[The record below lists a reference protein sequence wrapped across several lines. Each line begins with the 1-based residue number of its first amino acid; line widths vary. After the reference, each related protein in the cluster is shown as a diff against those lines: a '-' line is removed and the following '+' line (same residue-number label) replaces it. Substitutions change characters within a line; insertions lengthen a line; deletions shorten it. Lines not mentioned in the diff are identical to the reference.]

1 MSVIKANGAGEQST
15 GFYGHTIDQSL
26 RFNDADSAYL
36 HRATSG
42 TPSST
47 TSTVFSCWVK
57 RSNLGAIQNIWTAA
71 TTAPSVCGYVYF
83 NASDQI
89 QIYLDKSAGGSD
101 ELNTTTTAVFRD
113 VSSWYHIA
121 VVYNTA
127 DSTTANKSKIYVNGV
142 QQAVSTSVTGSAVT
156 THRLLDNAV
165 VNTIGKSFNSNY
177 YFDGYLAELHVVDGV
192 AGIDYDDFGETQDGI
207 WVAKNYSGGHGNN
220 GFYLP
225 FDDSSAIGDD
235 ESSNT
240 NDFTVVNLAAT
251 DVVLDSPTNNFC
263 TLNFLDNISTTY
275 SEGNLAIAQSSYHY
289 NSRGTTAVTSGKW
302 YWEIRMS
309 STHGEFGV
317 CENGKAGQL
326 DPQANIGFNFIYNNG
341 SAGVSYKNA
350 TAGTQSTGSISMTHW
365 SADDICQIAY
375 DGDNGILYHGLNGTY
390 QTSGNP
396 AAGSGGLITGIA
408 PQFKGTMVPFFG
420 QGTDNARTFVVNF
433 GQDSSFAG
441 TETAQ
446 GNADGN
452 GVGDF
457 YYAPPSGFLALCSKN
472 LPDPEIIDG
481 TEHFDTSLWTGNGS
495 DRSITGLNFSPDWV
509 WTKSRNVANS
519 HYLFDSVRGVNQALK
534 SDSKDGESTQAD
546 SLESFTS
553 DGYTLG
559 TNNNVN
565 VAGGYTFVGWSW
577 LAGTAFSNDAS
588 ATSVGSLDSSGQV
601 NTKAGFSIV
610 AFNFVSSGN
619 QTIAHG
625 LSVAPEFIILKSRSS
640 SDTNWWIYYG
650 DNTDYITLN
659 NTSATDDNA
668 GLWNDTS
675 PTATVFSIGS
685 IMTSGNY
692 GTSHIAYCFHS
703 VDGYSKV
710 GHFRGNNNAN
720 GTFVYTGFRPAWVL
734 IRNYAQAYNWMIL
747 DSTREPFNDGAV
759 NAFIRPNLQY
769 QEATAGIVDFLS
781 NGFKL
786 RNTSSD
792 TNAASSFVYLAF
804 AEQPFKFANAR

>member
-1 MSVIKANGAGEQST
+1 MGVLNDNTIIGASAAGDYEIK
-15 GFYGHTIDQSL
+15 QSL
-26 RFNDADSAYL
+26 RFNDDDSAYL
-36 HRATSG
+36 SR
-42 TPSST
+42 TPSVAGNRKTWTWSG
-47 TSTVFSCWVK
+47 WHK
-57 RSNLGAIQNIWTAA
+57 RGNVDSDTALFAARTDLDNRIVIYFNSSIGTFNLYTKISAATAA
-71 TTAPSVCGYVYF
+71 LVS
-83 NASDQI
+83 
-89 QIYLDKSAGGSD
+89 
-101 ELNTTTTAVFRD
+101 TAVYRD
-113 VSSWYHIA
+113 ASAWYHITVA
-121 VVYNTA
+121 FDTTQATA
-127 DSTTANKSKIYVNGV
+127 SNRIKVYVNGEEIALTGAYLA
-142 QQAVSTSVTGSAVT
+142 QNADTEINNTVSN
-156 THRLLDNAV
+156 L
-165 VNTIGKSFNSNY
+165 IGISDSMGGNY
-177 YFDGYLAELHVVDGV
+177 ADGYLAEVNFIDGL
-192 AGIDYDDFGETQDGI
+192 ALTPDSFGETGDYGE
-207 WVAKNYSGGHGNN
+207 WKPLKYTGAYGTN

-240 NDFTVVNLAAT
+240 NDFTVVNLVAT